1 MLLRISIW
9 TFGYSGF
16 FFDMFL
22 ADLSNH
28 AMPQTHSLVLFN
40 LLTPCRDAKWWST
53 QFVFMHS
60 ALPDEAILHC
70 VCVFVQWWRTRWAH
84 EITACT
90 ASLQLTK
97 TKWNDTA
104 LWSNTCFVIS
114 SGYFYCQIIHNFL
127 AYHIINYFFTLYL
140 IISTSEG

>member
-1 MLLRISIW
+1 MGQNYQNKLWPLKMLLRISTGIW

-28 AMPQTHSLVLFN
+28 AVPQTHSLVLFN

-70 VCVFVQWWRTRWAH
+70 VCVFVCLYSDDGQDEH
-84 EITACT
+84 IK
-90 ASLQLTK
+90 SQL
-97 TKWNDTA
+97 A
-104 LWSNTCFVIS
+104 LPVYNWQRQNEMIQHYGVILVLS
-114 SGYFYCQIIHNFL
+114 YQADIFIARL
-127 AYHIINYFFTLYL
+127 FTMF
-140 IISTSEG
+140 